1 MDKTKESLSI
11 RLLDSHSNPLKNQ
24 EFRLFE
30 VQNGRRSIINTIFTS
45 NENGE
50 AFFNAK
56 EVFKEGTQS
65 FEIGL
70 HNTLCYKRKPIY
82 NHRYLL
88 RNYEYGYLC
97 EVKFAKKAD
106 DASIEKVTLKPK
118 EYLLDNNEK
127 IILKF
132 YAGGD
137 IVELEAFYDVTKIQ
151 EDEIKWGYTLLTASS
166 QEHSKNREHS
176 KNLDTLNKNQLT
188 NDKKDSSLFD
198 DKISTTCCHIEKRG
212 DIAILSGTP
221 IDMMQDNPQAYRG
234 KTIQIALPKTTNQQA
249 ILIFAYKNTSNYRAS
264 QLIRLNDYPQIT
276 IDCTLAETLRAY
288 TRQDNIA
295 TLGFGVSY
303 VCQRLWHDNPS
314 DAKELSNL
322 IYIDSHSPDFIESI
336 PNATMQSIV
345 KEVLP
350 RITLQEFSRDSN
362 NKCPAITSQ
371 MQEIK
376 DKNLRFYVELD
387 WNRFY
392 MQFPL
397 MKGLEKEALS
407 IITPERN
414 KNIFKVPITGYEL
427 GKILTNNFLD
437 SLSEFWTYN
446 HATIKKAI
454 QLNKDSETFSM
465 QVTANLLE
473 IAKNPKEANIPNANN
488 KIFSITND
496 STKLQE
502 CEKLLSDIKPS
513 DLGRHQMQY
522 YEFSDIAFGKEYM
535 LNALNEK
542 SNQAIALYALSGKFQ
557 IYYVL
562 DSFEVE
568 RINEKEIAIYPTQ
581 IKAYIDDSFD
591 FRDQDHTFN
600 DDGSIRELGQPVGA
614 WDYNEMKFDKDVS
627 ESQMNKYAEK
637 SGIISATNAGAAL
650 FLKSA
655 INIEKY
661 EDYKSSNMYPIYNHD
676 YQQTQKNFNL
686 GLDFIVTS
694 KNFRNLKIPNDYLSK
709 RFYTRYFK
717 LLD

>member
-166 QEHSKNREHS
+166 QEHSKN
-176 KNLDTLNKNQLT
+176 LDTLNKNQLT

-249 ILIFAYKNTSNYRAS
+249 ILIFAYKDTPNYRAS

-314 DAKELSNL
+314 DAKELSEL
-322 IYIDSHSPDFIESI
+322 IYIDSHLLDFIESI

-387 WNRFY
+387 WDRFY

-513 DLGRHQMQY
+513 DLGRYQMQY

-568 RINEKEIAIYPTQ
+568 RINEKEIAIYSTQ

-591 FRDQDHTFN
+591 FRDNPNQT
-600 DDGSIRELGQPVGA
+600 VGV
-614 WDYNEMKFDKDVS
+614 WNYENIEFD
-627 ESQMNKYAEK
+627 
-637 SGIISATNAGAAL
+637 SATSAAMALKYWWNKEANKKEQIQLALKYQQNRANNLNRGA
-650 FLKSA
+650 
-655 INIEKY
+655 
-661 EDYKSSNMYPIYNHD
+661 MYYHLYNLD
-676 YQQTQKNFNL
+676 YQQTQKYFNL
-686 GLDFIVTS
+686 GLDFLVTS
-694 KNFRNLKIPNDYLSK
+694 PTFKNIKIPNNLD
-709 RFYTRYFK
+709 TRK
-717 LLD
+717 LFGIIVKA

>member
-166 QEHSKNREHS
+166 KEHS

-249 ILIFAYKNTSNYRAS
+249 ILIFAYKNTPNYRAS

-314 DAKELSNL
+314 DAKELSEL
-322 IYIDSHSPDFIESI
+322 IYIDSHLLDFIESI

-387 WNRFY
+387 WDRFY

-397 MKGLEKEALS
+397 MKNLEKEILS
-407 IITPERN
+407 IYLAPTTYGYQGIPN
-414 KNIFKVPITGYEL
+414 PILPTYN
-427 GKILTNNFLD
+427 GKILTKGFLAQIHK
-437 SLSEFWTYN
+437 LMEN
-446 HATIKKAI
+446 KKEI
-454 QLNKDSETFSM
+454 LKNTQKTESM

-513 DLGRHQMQY
+513 DLGRYQMQY

-557 IYYVL
+557 IYYAL

-568 RINEKEIAIYPTQ
+568 RINEKEIAIYSTQ

-591 FRDQDHTFN
+591 FRDNPNQT
-600 DDGSIRELGQPVGA
+600 VGV
-614 WDYNEMKFDKDVS
+614 WNYENIEFD
-627 ESQMNKYAEK
+627 
-637 SGIISATNAGAAL
+637 SATSAAMALKYWWNKEANKKEQIQLALKYQQNRANNLNRGA
-650 FLKSA
+650 
-655 INIEKY
+655 
-661 EDYKSSNMYPIYNHD
+661 MYYHLYNLD
-676 YQQTQKNFNL
+676 YQQTQKYFNL
-686 GLDFIVTS
+686 GLDFLVTS
-694 KNFRNLKIPNDYLSK
+694 PTFKNIKIPNNLD
-709 RFYTRYFK
+709 TRK
-717 LLD
+717 LFGIIVKA

>member
-249 ILIFAYKNTSNYRAS
+249 ILIFAYKNTPNYRAS

-314 DAKELSNL
+314 DAKELSEL
-322 IYIDSHSPDFIESI
+322 IYIDSHLLDFIESI

-350 RITLQEFSRDSN
+350 RITLQEFSKDSN

-387 WNRFY
+387 WDRFY

-454 QLNKDSETFSM
+454 QLIRI
-465 QVTANLLE
+465 V
-473 IAKNPKEANIPNANN
+473 
-488 KIFSITND
+488 
-496 STKLQE
+496 
-502 CEKLLSDIKPS
+502 
-513 DLGRHQMQY
+513 RH
-522 YEFSDIAFGKEYM
+522 SLCK
-535 LNALNEK
+535 
-542 SNQAIALYALSGKFQ
+542 
-557 IYYVL
+557 
-562 DSFEVE
+562 
-568 RINEKEIAIYPTQ
+568 
-581 IKAYIDDSFD
+581 
-591 FRDQDHTFN
+591 
-600 DDGSIRELGQPVGA
+600 
-614 WDYNEMKFDKDVS
+614 
-627 ESQMNKYAEK
+627 
-637 SGIISATNAGAAL
+637 
-650 FLKSA
+650 
-655 INIEKY
+655 
-661 EDYKSSNMYPIYNHD
+661 
-676 YQQTQKNFNL
+676 
-686 GLDFIVTS
+686 
-694 KNFRNLKIPNDYLSK
+694 
-709 RFYTRYFK
+709 
-717 LLD
+717 

>member
-249 ILIFAYKNTSNYRAS
+249 ILIFAYKNTPNYRAS

-314 DAKELSNL
+314 DAKELSKL

-376 DKNLRFYVELD
+376 DKNIRFYVELD

-397 MKGLEKEALS
+397 MRELNSQLLQTLS
-407 IITPERN
+407 FNDINDWVRSNFLNSKFYDFFMEWINTKSNLDIITQTATTNNQAQLIVDFLKIYEGKTKN
-414 KNIFKVPITGYEL
+414 KDIFLLKNIEYQSQNSCNEQP
-427 GKILTNNFLD
+427 
-437 SLSEFWTYN
+437 LSN
-446 HATIKKAI
+446 IKSPYKLWGNCFYAYGI
-454 QLNKDSETFSM
+454 GDIDFAM
-465 QVTANLLE
+465 QTARDME
-473 IAKNPKEANIPNANN
+473 
-488 KIFSITND
+488 
-496 STKLQE
+496 
-502 CEKLLSDIKPS
+502 
-513 DLGRHQMQY
+513 RV
-522 YEFSDIAFGKEYM
+522 
-535 LNALNEK
+535 
-542 SNQAIALYALSGKFQ
+542 IALYALTGKFN
-557 IYYVL
+557 IYYIPSLFKITQGKDNVI
-562 DSFEVE
+562 D
-568 RINEKEIAIYPTQ
+568 IQITQ

-591 FRDQDHTFN
+591 FRDQPMQF
-600 DDGSIRELGQPVGA
+600 VGA
-614 WDYNEMKFDKDVS
+614 WDYENVEFKAFYSGVKNFIDDK
-627 ESQMNKYAEK
+627 N
-637 SGIISATNAGAAL
+637 ATKEIDN
-650 FLKSA
+650 
-655 INIEKY
+655 NI
-661 EDYKSSNMYPIYNHD
+661 MRNHD
-676 YQQTQKNFNL
+676 YQQTQKSFNL

-694 KNFRNLKIPNDYLSK
+694 PNFKSIEIPKTEEMKYIF
-709 RFYTRYFK
+709 RVVVQIWGY
-717 LLD
+717 

>member
-50 AFFNAK
+50 AFFNVK

-166 QEHSKNREHS
+166 QEHSKN
-176 KNLDTLNKNQLT
+176 LDTLNKNQLT

-198 DKISTTCCHIEKRG
+198 DKISTTCYRIEKRG

-249 ILIFAYKNTSNYRAS
+249 ILIFAYKNTPNYRAS

-295 TLGFGVSY
+295 TLGWGVSY

-314 DAKELSNL
+314 DAKELSKL

-336 PNATMQSIV
+336 PNETMQKIV

-350 RITLQEFSRDSN
+350 RI
-362 NKCPAITSQ
+362 Q
-371 MQEIK
+371 MQELHVN
-376 DKNLRFYVELD
+376 DKLPRHKARFYVELD
-387 WNRFY
+387 WDRFY
-392 MQFPL
+392 MKFPIMQELESEYKNLRKLFGRESDFQKQFKNFINDTLPDIESITDSQEYTMAL
-397 MKGLEKEALS
+397 NIQAMRENKTKNKEVFKLYKKEESLAESHKAIQDLQKPSEIIDNSLYFQRFDIKTNVFLPHLGFNPAEIQAYTNTLLGKEKVLQQFHSSPKYKQNFALYSISGAFNIFYIPSHIQIARVTRTYDYHFSFLYAACRKVRAFIIDTVNFNNDDDSDQPIGVWDYENVGIDVYNTGKQYLKTEFVLLDLALS
-407 IITPERN
+407 IETKENRHILYN
-414 KNIFKVPITGYEL
+414 SHFK
-427 GKILTNNFLD
+427 
-437 SLSEFWTYN
+437 
-446 HATIKKAI
+446 
-454 QLNKDSETFSM
+454 
-465 QVTANLLE
+465 
-473 IAKNPKEANIPNANN
+473 
-488 KIFSITND
+488 
-496 STKLQE
+496 
-502 CEKLLSDIKPS
+502 
-513 DLGRHQMQY
+513 
-522 YEFSDIAFGKEYM
+522 
-535 LNALNEK
+535 K
-542 SNQAIALYALSGKFQ
+542 SQA
-557 IYYVL
+557 
-562 DSFEVE
+562 
-568 RINEKEIAIYPTQ
+568 
-581 IKAYIDDSFD
+581 
-591 FRDQDHTFN
+591 H
-600 DDGSIRELGQPVGA
+600 
-614 WDYNEMKFDKDVS
+614 
-627 ESQMNKYAEK
+627 
-637 SGIISATNAGAAL
+637 
-650 FLKSA
+650 
-655 INIEKY
+655 
-661 EDYKSSNMYPIYNHD
+661 
-676 YQQTQKNFNL
+676 FNL
-686 GLDFIVTS
+686 GCDFFLYSSTFLDMDFSYTQIQDTAFIVR
-694 KNFRNLKIPNDYLSK
+694 K
-709 RFYTRYFK
+709 
-717 LLD
+717 

>member
-249 ILIFAYKNTSNYRAS
+249 ILIFAYKNTPNYRAS

-295 TLGFGVSY
+295 TLGWGVSY

-314 DAKELSNL
+314 DAKELSKL
-322 IYIDSHSPDFIESI
+322 IYRDSHSPDFIESI
-336 PNATMQSIV
+336 PNATMQRIV

-350 RITLQEFSRDSN
+350 RITLQEFS
-362 NKCPAITSQ
+362 I
-371 MQEIK
+371 
-376 DKNLRFYVELD
+376 DKKRPRHKARFYVELD
-387 WNRFY
+387 WDRFY
-392 MQFPL
+392 MQFPI
-397 MKGLEKEALS
+397 MQELEKEYKNLRERFGRESDFQKQFKDFINDTLPDIESITDSQEYTMALNTQAMRENKTKNKEVFKLYKKEES
-407 IITPERN
+407 LAESHRTIQDLQKPSEIIDNSLYFQRFDIDNNVFLPHL
-414 KNIFKVPITGYEL
+414 GL
-427 GKILTNNFLD
+427 GKLDAFPLSKSPIQHKNEILNKFHSSPTYKQNFALYSIAGTFNILYIPSHIQIARVTKTYDYHFSFLYAVCKKVRAFIIDTVNFNNDGD
-437 SLSEFWTYN
+437 SDQPIGVWDYENVGFDLYN
-446 HATIKKAI
+446 SIMQYKKA
-454 QLNKDSETFSM
+454 F
-465 QVTANLLE
+465 
-473 IAKNPKEANIPNANN
+473 P
-488 KIFSITND
+488 
-496 STKLQE
+496 QE
-502 CEKLLSDIKPS
+502 KFINFDIKHTPS
-513 DLGRHQMQY
+513 ESFL
-522 YEFSDIAFGKEYM
+522 FSLYNSNFK
-535 LNALNEK
+535 K
-542 SNQAIALYALSGKFQ
+542 SQ
-557 IYYVL
+557 IY
-562 DSFEVE
+562 
-568 RINEKEIAIYPTQ
+568 
-581 IKAYIDDSFD
+581 
-591 FRDQDHTFN
+591 
-600 DDGSIRELGQPVGA
+600 
-614 WDYNEMKFDKDVS
+614 
-627 ESQMNKYAEK
+627 
-637 SGIISATNAGAAL
+637 
-650 FLKSA
+650 
-655 INIEKY
+655 
-661 EDYKSSNMYPIYNHD
+661 
-676 YQQTQKNFNL
+676 FNL
-686 GLDFIVTS
+686 GLDFFLYSST
-694 KNFRNLKIPNDYLSK
+694 F
-709 RFYTRYFK
+709 
-717 LLD
+717 LDMDFSATQIQDTAIIMRK

>member
-249 ILIFAYKNTSNYRAS
+249 ILIFAYKNTPNYRAS

-295 TLGFGVSY
+295 TLGWGVSY

-314 DAKELSNL
+314 DAKELSKL

-350 RITLQEFSRDSN
+350 RITLKEFSKDSN
-362 NKCPAITSQ
+362 NKCPAIKSQ
-371 MQEIK
+371 IQEIK

-387 WNRFY
+387 WDRFY

-397 MKGLEKEALS
+397 MKNLEKEMLNLQ
-407 IITPERN
+407 IEPIYIQTTGMPTGEYKN
-414 KNIFKVPITGYEL
+414 KS
-427 GKILTNNFLD
+427 KILTLNFLH
-437 SLSEFWTYN
+437 SMQSFMRS
-446 HATIKKAI
+446 KKEI
-454 QLNKDSETFSM
+454 LKNTQKTESM

-488 KIFSITND
+488 RIFSITND
-496 STKLQE
+496 SIKLQE

-513 DLGRHQMQY
+513 DLGRHHMQY
-522 YEFSDIAFGKEYM
+522 YSISDIDFGLEYK
-535 LNALNEK
+535 LSFEEK

-600 DDGSIRELGQPVGA
+600 DDGSIKELGQPVGA

-661 EDYKSSNMYPIYNHD
+661 ENYKRQNIYPIYNYD

-686 GLDFIVTS
+686 GLDFLVTS
-694 KNFRNLKIPNDYLSK
+694 PTFKNITIPNTLDIKNL
-709 RFYTRYFK
+709 FK
-717 LLD
+717 ILVELK

>member
-249 ILIFAYKNTSNYRAS
+249 ILIFAYKNTPNYRAS

-314 DAKELSNL
+314 DAKELSKL

-350 RITLQEFSRDSN
+350 RITLQEFSKDSN

-376 DKNLRFYVELD
+376 DKNIRFYVELD
-387 WNRFY
+387 WDRFY

-397 MKGLEKEALS
+397 MRELNSQLLQTLS
-407 IITPERN
+407 FNDINDWVRSNFLNSKFYDFFMEWINTKSNLDIITQTATTNNQAQLIVDFLKIYEGKTKN
-414 KNIFKVPITGYEL
+414 KDIFLLKNIEYQSQNSCNEQP
-427 GKILTNNFLD
+427 
-437 SLSEFWTYN
+437 LSN
-446 HATIKKAI
+446 IKSPYKLWGNCFYAYGI
-454 QLNKDSETFSM
+454 GDIDFAM
-465 QVTANLLE
+465 QTARDME
-473 IAKNPKEANIPNANN
+473 
-488 KIFSITND
+488 
-496 STKLQE
+496 
-502 CEKLLSDIKPS
+502 
-513 DLGRHQMQY
+513 RV
-522 YEFSDIAFGKEYM
+522 
-535 LNALNEK
+535 
-542 SNQAIALYALSGKFQ
+542 IALYALTGKFN
-557 IYYVL
+557 IYYIPSL
-562 DSFEVE
+562 FK
-568 RINEKEIAIYPTQ
+568 ITQ
-581 IKAYIDDSFD
+581 GKDNVIDIQITEIKAYIFDGFD
-591 FRDQDHTFN
+591 FIGTPEQF
-600 DDGSIRELGQPVGA
+600 VGA
-614 WDYNEMKFDKDVS
+614 WDYEKMEFIAGGSSWIAFKEITNLDKIFSTSNVKQSNETTIFN
-627 ESQMNKYAEK
+627 Q
-637 SGIISATNAGAAL
+637 
-650 FLKSA
+650 
-655 INIEKY
+655 
-661 EDYKSSNMYPIYNHD
+661 D
-676 YQQTQKNFNL
+676 YQNTQTHFNL
-686 GLDFIVTS
+686 GLDFRILTS
-694 KNFRNLKIPNDYLSK
+694 TFKDIEIFPLSMPIQIKIN
-709 RFYTRYFK
+709 
-717 LLD
+717 

>member
-221 IDMMQDNPQAYRG
+221 IDMMQDNPQVYRG
-234 KTIQIALPKTTNQQA
+234 KTIQIALPKTTHQQTL
-249 ILIFAYKNTSNYRAS
+249 LIFAYKNTPNYRAS

-288 TRQDNIA
+288 TKQDSIA
-295 TLGFGVSY
+295 TLGWGVSY
-303 VCQRLWHDNPS
+303 ICQRLWHDNPAN
-314 DAKELSNL
+314 AKSLSEL
-322 IYIDSHSPDFIESI
+322 IYRDSHSPDFIESI

-350 RITLQEFSRDSN
+350 RITLKEFSKDSN

-371 MQEIK
+371 IQEIK

-387 WNRFY
+387 WDRFY

-397 MKGLEKEALS
+397 MKNLEKEMLS
-407 IITPERN
+407 IYLAPTTYGYQGIPN
-414 KNIFKVPITGYEL
+414 PILPTYN
-427 GKILTNNFLD
+427 GKILTKGFLAQIHK
-437 SLSEFWTYN
+437 LMEN
-446 HATIKKAI
+446 KKEI
-454 QLNKDSETFSM
+454 LKNTQKTESM

-513 DLGRHQMQY
+513 DLGRYQMQY

-591 FRDQDHTFN
+591 FRDNPNQT
-600 DDGSIRELGQPVGA
+600 VGV
-614 WDYNEMKFDKDVS
+614 WNYENIEFD
-627 ESQMNKYAEK
+627 
-637 SGIISATNAGAAL
+637 SATSAAMALKYWWNKEANEKEQIQLALKYHQNRDNNLSCGA
-650 FLKSA
+650 
-655 INIEKY
+655 
-661 EDYKSSNMYPIYNHD
+661 MYYHLYNLD
-676 YQQTQKNFNL
+676 YQNTQSYFNL

-694 KNFRNLKIPNDYLSK
+694 KGFKNIMIPNN
-709 RFYTRYFK
+709 
-717 LLD
+717 LDTKNLFRIIVK

>member
-50 AFFNAK
+50 AFFNVK

-166 QEHSKNREHS
+166 QEHSKN
-176 KNLDTLNKNQLT
+176 LDTLNKNQLT

-249 ILIFAYKNTSNYRAS
+249 ILIFAYKNTPNYRAS

-314 DAKELSNL
+314 DAKELSKL

-350 RITLQEFSRDSN
+350 RITLKEFSKDSN
-362 NKCPAITSQ
+362 NKCPAIKSQ
-371 MQEIK
+371 IQEIK

-387 WNRFY
+387 WDRFY

-397 MKGLEKEALS
+397 MKGLED
-407 IITPERN
+407 
-414 KNIFKVPITGYEL
+414 
-427 GKILTNNFLD
+427 KILRVPAFENDINQFVKDSIKEMTYETFEYIRKTTETPKILHNNFFD
-437 SLSEFWTYN
+437 SAFYEKIIEWLKSDS
-446 HATIKKAI
+446 IQKALQDI
-454 QLNKDSETFSM
+454 VSSKNT
-465 QVTANLLE
+465 N
-473 IAKNPKEANIPNANN
+473 AKLIVMFDNIYQGFTENE
-488 KIFSITND
+488 KIFSLKGND
-496 STKLQE
+496 WESDNICKKQSLV
-502 CEKLLSDIKPS
+502 DIKKPYKLWGQCMRAYG
-513 DLGRHQMQY
+513 LG
-522 YEFSDIAFGKEYM
+522 DTAFVSIFDFKE
-535 LNALNEK
+535 AV
-542 SNQAIALYALSGKFQ
+542 ALYALTGKFN
-557 IYYVL
+557 IYYIPSL
-562 DSFEVE
+562 FKITQGKD
-568 RINEKEIAIYPTQ
+568 NAIDIQITE
-581 IKAYIDDSFD
+581 IKAYIFDGFD
-591 FRDQDHTFN
+591 FIGT
-600 DDGSIRELGQPVGA
+600 SGQFVGA
-614 WDYNEMKFDKDVS
+614 WNYEKMEFKVFNSTRKMFREVTGSTKVISIGNVKEANE
-627 ESQMNKYAEK
+627 
-637 SGIISATNAGAAL
+637 
-650 FLKSA
+650 
-655 INIEKY
+655 NIMF
-661 EDYKSSNMYPIYNHD
+661 NQD
-676 YQQTQKNFNL
+676 YQNTQKYFNL
-686 GLDFIVTS
+686 GLDFRIVTPTFKS
-694 KNFRNLKIPNDYLSK
+694 IKVYPLSMPIQI
-709 RFYTRYFK
+709 K
-717 LLD
+717 LN

>member
-166 QEHSKNREHS
+166 QEHSKN
-176 KNLDTLNKNQLT
+176 LDTLNKNQLT

-198 DKISTTCCHIEKRG
+198 DKISTTCYHIEKRG

-249 ILIFAYKNTSNYRAS
+249 ILIFAYKNTPNYRAS

-295 TLGFGVSY
+295 TLGWGVSY

-314 DAKELSNL
+314 DAKELSKL

-350 RITLQEFSRDSN
+350 RITLKEFSKDSN
-362 NKCPAITSQ
+362 NKCPAIKSQ
-371 MQEIK
+371 IQEIK
-376 DKNLRFYVELD
+376 DNNLRFYVELD
-387 WNRFY
+387 WDRFY

-397 MKGLEKEALS
+397 MRESNNQLLQTLS
-407 IITPERN
+407 FNDINDWMRSNFLNSKFYNFFMEWINTKSNLDIITRTANTNNQAQLIVDFSKIYEGKTKN
-414 KNIFKVPITGYEL
+414 KDIFLLKNIEYQSQNSCNEQ
-427 GKILTNNFLD
+427 
-437 SLSEFWTYN
+437 SLSNVKSPYKLWGNCFY
-446 HATIKKAI
+446 AYGIGDIDFA
-454 QLNKDSETFSM
+454 M
-465 QVTANLLE
+465 QTARDM
-473 IAKNPKEANIPNANN
+473 
-488 KIFSITND
+488 T
-496 STKLQE
+496 
-502 CEKLLSDIKPS
+502 
-513 DLGRHQMQY
+513 RV
-522 YEFSDIAFGKEYM
+522 
-535 LNALNEK
+535 
-542 SNQAIALYALSGKFQ
+542 IALYALTGKFN
-557 IYYVL
+557 IYYIPSL
-562 DSFEVE
+562 FKITQGKD
-568 RINEKEIAIYPTQ
+568 NAIDIQITE
-581 IKAYIDDSFD
+581 IKAYIFDGFD
-591 FRDQDHTFN
+591 FIGTPEQF
-600 DDGSIRELGQPVGA
+600 VGA
-614 WDYNEMKFDKDVS
+614 WNYDKMEFIAGGSSWIAFKEITNLDKIFSTSNVKQS
-627 ESQMNKYAEK
+627 NKTT
-637 SGIISATNAGAAL
+637 IFNQ
-650 FLKSA
+650 
-655 INIEKY
+655 
-661 EDYKSSNMYPIYNHD
+661 D
-676 YQQTQKNFNL
+676 YQNTQTHFNL
-686 GLDFIVTS
+686 GLDFRILTS
-694 KNFRNLKIPNDYLSK
+694 TFKDIEVFPLSMPIQIK
-709 RFYTRYFK
+709 VN
-717 LLD
+717 

>member
-166 QEHSKNREHS
+166 QEHSKN
-176 KNLDTLNKNQLT
+176 LDTLNKNQLT

-249 ILIFAYKNTSNYRAS
+249 ILIFAYKNTPNYRAS

-295 TLGFGVSY
+295 TLGWGVSY

-314 DAKELSNL
+314 DAKELSKL

-371 MQEIK
+371 IQEIK
-376 DKNLRFYVELD
+376 DNNLRFYVELD
-387 WNRFY
+387 WDRFY

-397 MKGLEKEALS
+397 MKNLEKEMLNLQ
-407 IITPERN
+407 IEPIYIQTTGMPTGEYKN
-414 KNIFKVPITGYEL
+414 KS
-427 GKILTNNFLD
+427 KILTLNFLH
-437 SLSEFWTYN
+437 SMQSFMRS
-446 HATIKKAI
+446 KKEI
-454 QLNKDSETFSM
+454 LKNTQKTESM
-465 QVTANLLE
+465 QVTANLSE

-488 KIFSITND
+488 RIFSITND
-496 STKLQE
+496 SIKLQE

-513 DLGRHQMQY
+513 DLGRHHMQY
-522 YEFSDIAFGKEYM
+522 YSISDIDFGLEYK
-535 LNALNEK
+535 LSFEEK

-591 FRDQDHTFN
+591 FSDQDHTFN
-600 DDGSIRELGQPVGA
+600 DDGSIKELGQPVGA

-637 SGIISATNAGAAL
+637 SGIISATNVGAAIA
-650 FLKSA
+650 FGLKLNFA
-655 INIEKY
+655 ITQEKY
-661 EDYKSSNMYPIYNHD
+661 ESYKNKNIYPIYNHD
-676 YQQTQKNFNL
+676 YQNTQKNFNL
-686 GLDFIVTS
+686 GCDFLVTS
-694 KNFRNLKIPNDYLSK
+694 KDFKNIKVPQDSKSVFKIVISSIK
-709 RFYTRYFK
+709 
-717 LLD
+717 

>member
-249 ILIFAYKNTSNYRAS
+249 ILIFAYKNTPNYRAS

-314 DAKELSNL
+314 DAKELSEL
-322 IYIDSHSPDFIESI
+322 IYIDSHLLDFIESI

-350 RITLQEFSRDSN
+350 RITLQEFSKDSN

-387 WNRFY
+387 WDRFY

-397 MKGLEKEALS
+397 MKGLED
-407 IITPERN
+407 
-414 KNIFKVPITGYEL
+414 
-427 GKILTNNFLD
+427 KILRVPAFGNDINQFAKDSIKEMTYESFEYIRKTTETPKILHNNFFD
-437 SLSEFWTYN
+437 SAFYEKIIEWLKSDS
-446 HATIKKAI
+446 IQKALQDI
-454 QLNKDSETFSM
+454 VSSKNT
-465 QVTANLLE
+465 N
-473 IAKNPKEANIPNANN
+473 AKLIVMFDNIYQGFTKNE
-488 KIFSITND
+488 KIFSLKNSNWESDNICKKQ
-496 STKLQE
+496 SLV
-502 CEKLLSDIKPS
+502 DIKKPYKLWGQCMRAYG
-513 DLGRHQMQY
+513 LG
-522 YEFSDIAFGKEYM
+522 DTAFVSIFDFKE
-535 LNALNEK
+535 AV
-542 SNQAIALYALSGKFQ
+542 ALYALTGKFN
-557 IYYVL
+557 IYYIPSL
-562 DSFEVE
+562 FKITQGKD
-568 RINEKEIAIYPTQ
+568 NAIDIQITE
-581 IKAYIDDSFD
+581 IKAYIFDGFD
-591 FRDQDHTFN
+591 FIGTPEQF
-600 DDGSIRELGQPVGA
+600 VGA
-614 WDYNEMKFDKDVS
+614 WNYEKMEFIAFNSVRKMIREVTGSTKVISIGNVKEVNE
-627 ESQMNKYAEK
+627 
-637 SGIISATNAGAAL
+637 
-650 FLKSA
+650 
-655 INIEKY
+655 NIMF
-661 EDYKSSNMYPIYNHD
+661 NQD
-676 YQQTQKNFNL
+676 YQNTQTHFNL
-686 GLDFIVTS
+686 GLDFRILTS
-694 KNFRNLKIPNDYLSK
+694 TFKDIQVYPLSMPISIK
-709 RFYTRYFK
+709 V
-717 LLD
+717 D

>member
-106 DASIEKVTLKPK
+106 NASIEKVTLKPK

-249 ILIFAYKNTSNYRAS
+249 ILIFAYKNTPNYRAS

-314 DAKELSNL
+314 DAKELSKL

-350 RITLQEFSRDSN
+350 RITLKEFSKDSN
-362 NKCPAITSQ
+362 NKCPAIKSQ
-371 MQEIK
+371 IQEIK

-387 WNRFY
+387 WDRFY

-397 MKGLEKEALS
+397 MKNLEKEMLNLQ
-407 IITPERN
+407 IEPIYIQTTGMPTGEYKN
-414 KNIFKVPITGYEL
+414 KS
-427 GKILTNNFLD
+427 KILTLNFLH
-437 SLSEFWTYN
+437 SMQSFMRS
-446 HATIKKAI
+446 KKEI
-454 QLNKDSETFSM
+454 LKNTQKTESM

-488 KIFSITND
+488 RIFSITND
-496 STKLQE
+496 SIKLQE

-513 DLGRHQMQY
+513 DLGRHHMQY
-522 YEFSDIAFGKEYM
+522 YSISDIDFGLEYK
-535 LNALNEK
+535 LSFEEK

-591 FRDQDHTFN
+591 FRDQPMQF
-600 DDGSIRELGQPVGA
+600 VGA
-614 WDYNEMKFDKDVS
+614 WDYEKISFLTKTSEYQRIIYDNAVDVVNKLPFVERDKNTSKDFKEVIMRN
-627 ESQMNKYAEK
+627 Q
-637 SGIISATNAGAAL
+637 
-650 FLKSA
+650 
-655 INIEKY
+655 
-661 EDYKSSNMYPIYNHD
+661 D
-676 YQQTQKNFNL
+676 YQNTQKYFNL
-686 GLDFIVTS
+686 GCDFLVTS
-694 KNFRNLKIPNDYLSK
+694 PTFKNIKIPKDVK
-709 RFYTRYFK
+709 FK
-717 LLD
+717 NLFTIIITLGEYQ

>member
-249 ILIFAYKNTSNYRAS
+249 ILIFAYKDTPNYRAS

-314 DAKELSNL
+314 DAKELSEL
-322 IYIDSHSPDFIESI
+322 IYIDSHLLDFIESI

-387 WNRFY
+387 WDRFY

-397 MKGLEKEALS
+397 MRELNSQLLQTLS
-407 IITPERN
+407 FNDINDWVRSNFLNSKFYDFFMEWINTKSNLDIITQTATTNNQAQLIVDFLKIYEGKTKN
-414 KNIFKVPITGYEL
+414 KDIFLLKNIEYQSQNSCNEQP
-427 GKILTNNFLD
+427 
-437 SLSEFWTYN
+437 LSN
-446 HATIKKAI
+446 IKSPYKLWGNCFYAYGI
-454 QLNKDSETFSM
+454 GDIDFAM
-465 QVTANLLE
+465 QTARDME
-473 IAKNPKEANIPNANN
+473 
-488 KIFSITND
+488 
-496 STKLQE
+496 
-502 CEKLLSDIKPS
+502 
-513 DLGRHQMQY
+513 RV
-522 YEFSDIAFGKEYM
+522 
-535 LNALNEK
+535 
-542 SNQAIALYALSGKFQ
+542 IALYALTGKFN
-557 IYYVL
+557 IYYIPSL
-562 DSFEVE
+562 FK
-568 RINEKEIAIYPTQ
+568 ITQ
-581 IKAYIDDSFD
+581 GKDNVIDIQITEIKAYIFDGFD
-591 FRDQDHTFN
+591 FIGTPEQF
-600 DDGSIRELGQPVGA
+600 VGA
-614 WDYNEMKFDKDVS
+614 WDYEKMEFIAGGSSWIAFKEITNLDKIFSTSNVKQSNETTIFN
-627 ESQMNKYAEK
+627 Q
-637 SGIISATNAGAAL
+637 
-650 FLKSA
+650 
-655 INIEKY
+655 
-661 EDYKSSNMYPIYNHD
+661 D
-676 YQQTQKNFNL
+676 YQNTQKYFNL
-686 GLDFIVTS
+686 GLDFRILTS
-694 KNFRNLKIPNDYLSK
+694 AFKDIEVFPLSMPIQI
-709 RFYTRYFK
+709 RIN
-717 LLD
+717 

>member
-106 DASIEKVTLKPK
+106 NASIEKVTLKPK

-249 ILIFAYKNTSNYRAS
+249 ILIFAYKDTPNYRAS

-314 DAKELSNL
+314 DTKELSKL

-350 RITLQEFSRDSN
+350 RITLQEFSKDSN

-376 DKNLRFYVELD
+376 DKNIRFYVELD
-387 WNRFY
+387 WDRFY

-397 MKGLEKEALS
+397 MRELNSQLLQTLS
-407 IITPERN
+407 FNDINDWVRSNFLNSKFYDFFMEWINTKSNLDIITQTATTNNQAQLIVDFLKIYEGKTKN
-414 KNIFKVPITGYEL
+414 KDIFLLKNIEYQSQNSCNEQP
-427 GKILTNNFLD
+427 
-437 SLSEFWTYN
+437 LSN
-446 HATIKKAI
+446 IKSPYKLWGNCFYAYGI
-454 QLNKDSETFSM
+454 GDIDFAM
-465 QVTANLLE
+465 QTARDME
-473 IAKNPKEANIPNANN
+473 
-488 KIFSITND
+488 
-496 STKLQE
+496 
-502 CEKLLSDIKPS
+502 
-513 DLGRHQMQY
+513 RV
-522 YEFSDIAFGKEYM
+522 
-535 LNALNEK
+535 
-542 SNQAIALYALSGKFQ
+542 IALYALTGKFN
-557 IYYVL
+557 IYYIPSL
-562 DSFEVE
+562 FK
-568 RINEKEIAIYPTQ
+568 ITQ
-581 IKAYIDDSFD
+581 GKDNVIDIQITEIKAYIFDGFD
-591 FRDQDHTFN
+591 FIGTPEQF
-600 DDGSIRELGQPVGA
+600 VGA
-614 WDYNEMKFDKDVS
+614 WDYEKMEFIAGGSSWIAFKEITNLDKIFSTSNVKQSNETTIFN
-627 ESQMNKYAEK
+627 Q
-637 SGIISATNAGAAL
+637 
-650 FLKSA
+650 
-655 INIEKY
+655 
-661 EDYKSSNMYPIYNHD
+661 D
-676 YQQTQKNFNL
+676 YQNTQTHFNL
-686 GLDFIVTS
+686 GLDFRILTS
-694 KNFRNLKIPNDYLSK
+694 TFKDIEIFPLSMPIQIKIN
-709 RFYTRYFK
+709 
-717 LLD
+717 

>member
-249 ILIFAYKNTSNYRAS
+249 ILIFAYKNTPNYRAS

-314 DAKELSNL
+314 DAKELSEL
-322 IYIDSHSPDFIESI
+322 IYIDSHLLDFIESI

-387 WNRFY
+387 WDRFY

-397 MKGLEKEALS
+397 MRELNSQLLQTLS
-407 IITPERN
+407 FNDINDWVRSNFLNSKFYDFFMEWINTKSNLDIITQTATTNNQAQLIVDFLKIYEGKTKN
-414 KNIFKVPITGYEL
+414 KDIFLLKNIEYQSQNSCNEQP
-427 GKILTNNFLD
+427 
-437 SLSEFWTYN
+437 LSN
-446 HATIKKAI
+446 IKSPYKLWGNCFYAYGI
-454 QLNKDSETFSM
+454 GDIDFAM
-465 QVTANLLE
+465 QTARDME
-473 IAKNPKEANIPNANN
+473 
-488 KIFSITND
+488 
-496 STKLQE
+496 
-502 CEKLLSDIKPS
+502 
-513 DLGRHQMQY
+513 RV
-522 YEFSDIAFGKEYM
+522 
-535 LNALNEK
+535 
-542 SNQAIALYALSGKFQ
+542 IALYALTGKFN
-557 IYYVL
+557 IYYIPSL
-562 DSFEVE
+562 FK
-568 RINEKEIAIYPTQ
+568 ITQ
-581 IKAYIDDSFD
+581 GKDNVIDIQITEIKAYIFDGFD
-591 FRDQDHTFN
+591 FIGTPEQF
-600 DDGSIRELGQPVGA
+600 VGA
-614 WDYNEMKFDKDVS
+614 WDYEKMEFIAGGSSWIAFKEITNLDKIFSTSNVKQSNETTIFN
-627 ESQMNKYAEK
+627 Q
-637 SGIISATNAGAAL
+637 
-650 FLKSA
+650 
-655 INIEKY
+655 
-661 EDYKSSNMYPIYNHD
+661 D
-676 YQQTQKNFNL
+676 YQNTQKYFNL
-686 GLDFIVTS
+686 GLDFRILTS
-694 KNFRNLKIPNDYLSK
+694 TFKDIEVFPLSMPIQI
-709 RFYTRYFK
+709 RIN
-717 LLD
+717 

>member
-249 ILIFAYKNTSNYRAS
+249 ILIFAYKDTPNYRAS

-314 DAKELSNL
+314 DTKELSKL

-350 RITLQEFSRDSN
+350 RITLQEFSKDSN

-376 DKNLRFYVELD
+376 DKNIRFYVELD
-387 WNRFY
+387 WDRFY

-397 MKGLEKEALS
+397 MRELNSQLLQTLS
-407 IITPERN
+407 FNDINDWVRSNFLNSKFYDFFMEWINTKSNLDIITQTATTNNQAQLIVDFLKIYEGKTKN
-414 KNIFKVPITGYEL
+414 KDIFLLKNIEYQSQNSCNEQP
-427 GKILTNNFLD
+427 
-437 SLSEFWTYN
+437 LSN
-446 HATIKKAI
+446 IKSPYKLWGNCFYAYGI
-454 QLNKDSETFSM
+454 GDIDFAM
-465 QVTANLLE
+465 QTARDME
-473 IAKNPKEANIPNANN
+473 
-488 KIFSITND
+488 
-496 STKLQE
+496 
-502 CEKLLSDIKPS
+502 
-513 DLGRHQMQY
+513 RV
-522 YEFSDIAFGKEYM
+522 
-535 LNALNEK
+535 
-542 SNQAIALYALSGKFQ
+542 IALYALTGKFN
-557 IYYVL
+557 IYYIPSL
-562 DSFEVE
+562 FK
-568 RINEKEIAIYPTQ
+568 ITQ
-581 IKAYIDDSFD
+581 GKDNVIDIQITEIKAYIFDGFD
-591 FRDQDHTFN
+591 FIGTPEQF
-600 DDGSIRELGQPVGA
+600 VGA
-614 WDYNEMKFDKDVS
+614 WDYEKMEFIAGGSSWIAFKEITNLDKIFSTSNVKQSNETTIFN
-627 ESQMNKYAEK
+627 Q
-637 SGIISATNAGAAL
+637 
-650 FLKSA
+650 
-655 INIEKY
+655 
-661 EDYKSSNMYPIYNHD
+661 D
-676 YQQTQKNFNL
+676 YQNTQTHFNL
-686 GLDFIVTS
+686 GLDFRILTS
-694 KNFRNLKIPNDYLSK
+694 TFKDIEIFPLSMPIQIKIN
-709 RFYTRYFK
+709 
-717 LLD
+717 

>member
-166 QEHSKNREHS
+166 QEHSKN
-176 KNLDTLNKNQLT
+176 LDTLNKNQLT

-249 ILIFAYKNTSNYRAS
+249 ILIFAYKDTPNYRAS

-314 DAKELSNL
+314 DAKELSEL
-322 IYIDSHSPDFIESI
+322 IYIDSHLLDFIESI

-387 WNRFY
+387 WDRFY

-397 MKGLEKEALS
+397 MKNLEKEILS
-407 IITPERN
+407 IYLAPTTYGYQGIPN
-414 KNIFKVPITGYEL
+414 PILPTYN
-427 GKILTNNFLD
+427 GKILTKGFLAQIHK
-437 SLSEFWTYN
+437 LMEN
-446 HATIKKAI
+446 KKEI
-454 QLNKDSETFSM
+454 LKNTQKTESM

-513 DLGRHQMQY
+513 DLGRYQMQY

-568 RINEKEIAIYPTQ
+568 RINEKEIAIYPIQ

-591 FRDQDHTFN
+591 FRDQPMQF
-600 DDGSIRELGQPVGA
+600 VGA
-614 WDYNEMKFDKDVS
+614 WDYENVEFKAFYSGVKNFIDDK
-627 ESQMNKYAEK
+627 N
-637 SGIISATNAGAAL
+637 ATKEIDN
-650 FLKSA
+650 
-655 INIEKY
+655 NI
-661 EDYKSSNMYPIYNHD
+661 MRNHD
-676 YQQTQKNFNL
+676 YQQTQKSFNL

-694 KNFRNLKIPNDYLSK
+694 PNFKSIEIPKTEEMKYIF
-709 RFYTRYFK
+709 RVVVQIWGY
-717 LLD
+717 

>member
-249 ILIFAYKNTSNYRAS
+249 ILIFAYKNTPNYRAS

-314 DAKELSNL
+314 DAKELSKL
-322 IYIDSHSPDFIESI
+322 IYIDSHLLDFIESI

-350 RITLQEFSRDSN
+350 RITLQEFSKDSN

-387 WNRFY
+387 WDRFY

-488 KIFSITND
+488 RIFSITND

-513 DLGRHQMQY
+513 DLGRYQMQY
-522 YEFSDIAFGKEYM
+522 YEFSDTDFIGVNAKE
-535 LNALNEK
+535 N
-542 SNQAIALYALSGKFQ
+542 IALYALSGKFQ

-591 FRDQDHTFN
+591 FRDQPMQF
-600 DDGSIRELGQPVGA
+600 VGA
-614 WDYNEMKFDKDVS
+614 WDYE
-627 ESQMNKYAEK
+627 
-637 SGIISATNAGAAL
+637 
-650 FLKSA
+650 
-655 INIEKY
+655 NIEFKAFY
-661 EDYKSSNMYPIYNHD
+661 SGVKNFIDDKNAIKEIDNNIMRNLD
-676 YQQTQKNFNL
+676 YQNTQKYFNL

-694 KNFRNLKIPNDYLSK
+694 RSFRNLKMPNDYLSK